1 LALVPN
7 RLGATVSLGAP
18 AERSFYGFYPAFT
31 HPASTTGRGF
41 LSNKSAVTVLAHWGQ
56 LTRANADAAMCDK
69 CNEIDEKIER
79 YRRFTHAVADQDFV
93 DRLNALI
100 RDLEREKIALHPKE

>member
-1 LALVPN
+1 
-7 RLGATVSLGAP
+7 
-18 AERSFYGFYPAFT
+18 
-31 HPASTTGRGF
+31 
-41 LSNKSAVTVLAHWGQ
+41 
-56 LTRANADAAMCDK
+56 MCDN